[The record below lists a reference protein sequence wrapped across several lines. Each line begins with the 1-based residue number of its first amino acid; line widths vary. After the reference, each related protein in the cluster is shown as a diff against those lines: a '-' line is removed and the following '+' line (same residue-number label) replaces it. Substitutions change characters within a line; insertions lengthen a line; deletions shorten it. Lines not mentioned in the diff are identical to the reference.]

1 MTDTILTPNK
11 FALIVENIVKDKKI
25 SYIDAIL
32 DYCTDNE
39 IDPANA
45 RSMINKTLKEKIA
58 YEAQNL
64 NMLKG
69 EGSKTT
75 ILNYEEKI
83 RNNAIPHVNF
93 RVRELGEWVDTNTDT
108 YFKDKKVI
116 LFALPGAFTPTCS
129 NQQLPGFDKHGRRFQ
144 RIRHR

>member
-45 RSMINKTLKEKIA
+45 RSMINKTL
-58 YEAQNL
+58 
-64 NMLKG
+64 
-69 EGSKTT
+69 
-75 ILNYEEKI
+75 
-83 RNNAIPHVNF
+83 
-93 RVRELGEWVDTNTDT
+93 
-108 YFKDKKVI
+108 
-116 LFALPGAFTPTCS
+116 
-129 NQQLPGFDKHGRRFQ
+129 
-144 RIRHR
+144 

>member
-39 IDPANA
+39 IDPANT

-64 NMLKG
+64 NMLK
-69 EGSKTT
+69 
-75 ILNYEEKI
+75 EKV
-83 RNNAIPHVNF
+83 A
-93 RVRELGEWVDTNTDT
+93 
-108 YFKDKKVI
+108 
-116 LFALPGAFTPTCS
+116 
-129 NQQLPGFDKHGRRFQ
+129 QLP
-144 RIRHR
+144 I

>member
-39 IDPANA
+39 IDPANT

-58 YEAQNL
+58 YEAQK
-64 NMLKG
+64 LK
-69 EGSKTT
+69 
-75 ILNYEEKI
+75 Y
-83 RNNAIPHVNF
+83 A
-93 RVRELGEWVDTNTDT
+93 
-108 YFKDKKVI
+108 
-116 LFALPGAFTPTCS
+116 
-129 NQQLPGFDKHGRRFQ
+129 
-144 RIRHR
+144 

>member
-1 MTDTILTPNK
+1 MQYNKHITDTILTPNK

-39 IDPANA
+39 IDPANT

-64 NMLKG
+64 NMLK
-69 EGSKTT
+69 
-75 ILNYEEKI
+75 EKV
-83 RNNAIPHVNF
+83 A
-93 RVRELGEWVDTNTDT
+93 
-108 YFKDKKVI
+108 K
-116 LFALPGAFTPTCS
+116 LP
-129 NQQLPGFDKHGRRFQ
+129 
-144 RIRHR
+144 I